1 MKYSIGSSE
10 GDFEPGSENK
20 VLKNKLGITVEQD
33 MIDAEDDL
41 LFQLYEYVF
50 DAGKSYEA
58 LNFQIIQNWHRLWLG
73 NIYDWAGELR
83 MVNMS
88 KGGFPFTGA
97 THIPKLIQ
105 SFEQGYLS
113 KFSDLGNYSE
123 EALVHFLT
131 ESHIEFILIHPFREG
146 NGRISR
152 LLMDVMVTQAGFEPL
167 DYSLMEQNKEYYFK
181 SIQAGV
187 GEDYQP
193 LNRLMAD
200 IFKQSNLQGSV

>member
-1 MKYSIGSSE
+1 MKYSIGSSV
-10 GDFEPGSENK
+10 GDFEPGSGNK

-33 MIDAEDDL
+33 MIDFEDDL

-73 NIYDWAGELR
+73 NIYDWAGDIR
-83 MVNMS
+83 KVNMS
-88 KGGFPFTGA
+88 KGGFPFAGA
-97 THIPKLIQ
+97 IHIPKQLEA
-105 SFEQGYLS
+105 FEQDYLS
-113 KFSDLGNYSE
+113 RFSDLESCSE
-123 EALVHFLT
+123 ETLIHFLT

-187 GEDYQP
+187 GKDYQP
-193 LNRLMAD
+193 LSRLLVD
-200 IFKQSNLQGSV
+200 IFKQSNLQGLV

>member
-1 MKYSIGSSE
+1 MKYAIGSSE
-10 GDFEPGSENK
+10 GDFEPGSDNK

-50 DAGKSYEA
+50 NSEKTLEA
-58 LNFQIIQNWHRLWLG
+58 LNFQVIQSWHRLWLG
-73 NIYDWAGELR
+73 NIYDWAGEIR
-83 MVNMS
+83 TVNMS
-88 KGGFPFTGA
+88 KGGFQFAGA
-97 THIPKLIQ
+97 AHITKQIEL
-105 SFEQGYLS
+105 FEQGYLS
-113 KFSDLGNYSE
+113 KFADLGNYSE
-123 EALVHFLT
+123 EALIRFLT

-152 LLMDVMVTQAGFEPL
+152 LLLDVMVTQAGFEPL
-167 DYSLMEQNKEYYFK
+167 DYTLMEQHKEYYFK

-187 GEDYQP
+187 GQDYQP

-200 IFKQSNLQGSV
+200 IFNQSKV